1 MFQVKDGIA
10 LVELRRA
17 GILQFSFPFHLQD
30 ALDSFLGHLVEKL
43 ENHKSRPI
51 YSWRNCSPIKMKW
64 LGQGYICRGWGG
76 VEHLLSKETQKG
88 RSIPVLKSGLLS
100 NAQKWIV
107 LGDTCAGELRE
118 FTRMGAWAESNG

>member
-1 MFQVKDGIA
+1 
-10 LVELRRA
+10 
-17 GILQFSFPFHLQD
+17 
-30 ALDSFLGHLVEKL
+30 
-43 ENHKSRPI
+43 
-51 YSWRNCSPIKMKW
+51 MKW